1 MPRPQTAGARAE
13 SELKQLANKKL
24 VQSVD
29 PVEKLRCYC
38 LTRGANGILGLG
50 RMFRRNDDNDNESLD
65 LKEFS
70 ETIASTGLK
79 LKSSE
84 LKQMFA
90 SFDKDGSGSINIDE
104 FLIGLRPPMS
114 EARKSVI
121 LEAFNKADVTGDGL
135 LTIDDLK
142 RVYNVKRN
150 PKYLNG
156 DCTEEEILTKFLGT
170 FETYGVQD
178 GIVTCEEFMDYY
190 SGISASIDDDAYFD
204 LMMRNAWKL

>member
-13 SELKQLANKKL
+13 SDLKAMANKRL
-24 VQSVD
+24 VQAID
-29 PVEKLRCYC
+29 PIEKLRCYC
-38 LTRGANGILGLG
+38 LSRGANGILGLG
-50 RMFRRNDDNDNESLD
+50 RMFRRHDDNENESLD
-65 LKEFS
+65 FKEFT
-70 ETIASTGLK
+70 ETVTSTGLK
-79 LKSSE
+79 LKTSE
-84 LKQMFA
+84 LKEMFGA
-90 SFDKDGSGSINIDE
+90 FDKDGNGSINIDE

-121 LEAFNKADVTGDGL
+121 MEAFNKIDVTGDGV
-135 LTIDDLK
+135 LTVEDLK

-156 DCTEEEILTKFLGT
+156 DCTEEEILTKFLST

-178 GIVTCEEFMDYY
+178 GVVTSEEFMDYY